1 MNERNNKNSQFIKR
15 TNIIFIVCNKQRNI
29 ISPLAQS
36 HDGKTT
42 RKRYYISIF
51 SHHFYLIPQ
60 LVRLQD
66 PLTKQYSTRAS
77 ARNRPVSTFLLLH
90 GYISNKIKAKPVDS
104 FRIAALSTISRRLG
118 NDHEKTT
125 YSLHVAMRYISNNAL
140 TWEKKKENTKN
151 DWFQRLINL
160 LLYSNVYSPVSS
172 NRDWGLLV
180 TVTRLPFIIYH

>member
-1 MNERNNKNSQFIKR
+1 MNLNGRNNKNSQFIKR

-66 PLTKQYSTRAS
+66 PLTKQYARISPKSACFNIPPLTR
-77 ARNRPVSTFLLLH
+77 VHF
-90 GYISNKIKAKPVDS
+90 
-104 FRIAALSTISRRLG
+104 
-118 NDHEKTT
+118 
-125 YSLHVAMRYISNNAL
+125 
-140 TWEKKKENTKN
+140 
-151 DWFQRLINL
+151 
-160 LLYSNVYSPVSS
+160 
-172 NRDWGLLV
+172 
-180 TVTRLPFIIYH
+180 